1 MEVVMAEMVVEEE
14 SQDIEDDNE
23 SRVFLWVHG

>member
-14 SQDIEDDNE
+14 NQDIEDDNE
-23 SRVFLWVHG
+23 SRVSLWVHG